1 MAFFSQAFS
10 LAAGASVDLLNT
22 TQGVVTPWK
31 YNRAPYDGIMEV
43 MIRAAAVGVTQRIT
57 AGSDEIQQESPT
69 SAGGTADVLPARLA
83 TEPVTFSVVQGDVI
97 SVIVRNTTVGAIT
110 VQATF
115 ELTKK
120 AA

>member
-1 MAFFSQAFS
+1 MAFFSAAFS

-22 TQGVVTPWK
+22 TQGTTTPWK

-43 MIRAAAVGVTQRIT
+43 MLRAAAVGCVARVT
-57 AGSDEIQQESPT
+57 AGTDEIMQESPV

-83 TEPVTFSVVQGDVI
+83 TEPITFSVVQGDVL
-97 SVIVRNTTVGAIT
+97 SVLVRNTTGGAIT
-110 VQATF
+110 IQATF
-115 ELTKK
+115 ELTRK